1 MPTNNHSDNLF
12 DGQAPLD
19 DEQLWDLL
27 SLYVDGEADP
37 TQAAIV
43 EQMLSSDPAYRRDF
57 EFLMASSQT
66 MHMVEEVAPPAKL
79 REAVYAATTR
89 RPTLAGWLQAAWG
102 RATTPAF
109 ARYATLG
116 GAFAA
121 AAIGVALFWPRTPA
135 VHPWGNFPPSVA
147 VATPPPHANVPS
159 TDSMHLSIPDILL
172 PENAFTL
179 ALKPYDHKVLPPSTL
194 PVNPNGV
201 SDLHGTIVKNGL
213 QAAPPPHTLQQH
225 HLPKNNAL
233 RPDSGQQVASNP
245 TGYPYRKEMDN
256 DKIHGHPETIVPSKA
271 DFGPM
276 VVINDDTPTTS
287 PDNGTQVNARQHS
300 DPDVTTIPSPAP
312 EPQKTR
318 VRVAALPPEDKQVLA
333 EAVLRKNRIIQ
344 NNSYDRAI
352 ADNMQRHDGLTLY
365 KGSF

>member
-1 MPTNNHSDNLF
+1 MPTNNHSDNIF

-37 TQAAIV
+37 AQAAIV

-57 EFLMASSQT
+57 DFLMASSKT
-66 MHMVEEVAPPAKL
+66 MHMVEEVAPPARL
-79 REAVYAATTR
+79 REAVYASTAR
-89 RPTLAGWLQAAWG
+89 RSTLVGRLRAAWN

-109 ARYATLG
+109 GRYATLG

-135 VHPWGNFPPSVA
+135 VHPRGNFPPSVA
-147 VATPPPHANVPS
+147 VAPTPPHANVAS
-159 TDSMHLSIPDILL
+159 TDSTHLRIPDILL

-179 ALKPYDHKVLPPSTL
+179 ALKPYDPKVLPHPKL

-201 SDLHGTIVKNGL
+201 SE
-213 QAAPPPHTLQQH
+213 PHTTVEKNSLLAATPHTPQQH
-225 HLPKNNAL
+225 HLPKNNAPRDNNL
-233 RPDSGQQVASNP
+233 QVASNP
-245 TGYPYRKEMDN
+245 TGYPYGKEMDN
-256 DKIHGHPETIVPSKA
+256 DKIHGHPETIIPSKA

-276 VVINDDTPTTS
+276 VAINEDMPTSS
-287 PDNGTQVNARQHS
+287 PGNGTQVIAPQKP
-300 DPDVTTIPSPAP
+300 DPEVTTIPSPTP
-312 EPQKTR
+312 EPPKR
-318 VRVAALPPEDKQVLA
+318 VRVATLPPEDKQVLA
-333 EAVLRKNRIIQ
+333 ETVLRKSIRNDGYGRT
-344 NNSYDRAI
+344 I